1 MLEVQYRMYPHIR
14 KFPSDAFY
22 EGRITDGDSVISR
35 ELDFVIQNLTR
46 HFQRVVFFDLVASTE
61 EKVDLSRYNKHEA
74 NFTFELIRMLIRLGG
89 L

>member
-1 MLEVQYRMYPHIR
+1 MYPHIR

-46 HFQRVVFFDLVASTE
+46 HF
-61 EKVDLSRYNKHEA
+61 
-74 NFTFELIRMLIRLGG
+74 
-89 L
+89 